1 MYVYIVP
8 IDLTRI
14 SPESNSASSTSH
26 GKAEYR
32 QQFFIRGGGVWVKKN
47 NPFRHNCLEDEHQ
60 VI

>member
-32 QQFFIRGGGVWVKKN
+32 QQFLSGGWGVGEEK
-47 NPFRHNCLEDEHQ
+47 
-60 VI
+60 